1 VPVAPYNPRNTNDP
15 KDTAYSVEDHID
27 EHSEDIQLRQFIID
41 ETYNHRTGVEPTTQ
55 SRTAA
60 SDTSAPEAASTHE
73 QKCSLC
79 SVSGSSLPSP
89 TSNEES
95 IRDLRSYEM
104 DSMTR
109 SK

>member
-1 VPVAPYNPRNTNDP
+1 
-15 KDTAYSVEDHID
+15 
-27 EHSEDIQLRQFIID
+27 LR
-41 ETYNHRTGVEPTTQ
+41 
-55 SRTAA
+55 
-60 SDTSAPEAASTHE
+60 
-73 QKCSLC
+73 